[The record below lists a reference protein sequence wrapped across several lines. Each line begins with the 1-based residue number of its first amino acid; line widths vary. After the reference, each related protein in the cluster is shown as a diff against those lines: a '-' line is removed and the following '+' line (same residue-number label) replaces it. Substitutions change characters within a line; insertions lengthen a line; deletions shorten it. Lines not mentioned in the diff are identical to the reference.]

1 VLALVVAEG
10 IAVALL
16 AVLVAGL
23 LRSHAEILRALHDL
37 GASLDPDQRPPGPVD
52 VDLQVRPGVTRP
64 RGVTTPAYDVSGA
77 TPDGDAV
84 ALGLVGAPE
93 PTLLAFLSS
102 GCATCASFWSALAAD
117 AVPGGA
123 RVVIVAK
130 DAAEESPSRLREL
143 APASVPVVLSTQAW
157 EDYAVPASPYFVLVD
172 GPAGR
177 VVGEGSATTWP
188 QVADLIRQADDDA
201 GSGGTRE
208 ARDDADLLAAG
219 IGPGHPS
226 LYAQPPAGD

>member
-1 VLALVVAEG
+1 MVALVVAEG

-37 GASLDPDQRPPGPVD
+37 GASLDPDRRDPARVD
-52 VDLQVRPGVTRP
+52 VELQVRPGVAHP
-64 RGVTTPAYDVSGA
+64 RGVTTPAFDLGGV
-77 TPDGDAV
+77 TLDGDVV

-102 GCATCASFWSALAAD
+102 GCATCASFWSALADRND

-143 APASVPVVLSTQAW
+143 APATVPLVLSSRAW

-188 QVADLIRQADDDA
+188 QVADLMRQADGDERA
-201 GSGGTRE
+201 GTRE
-208 ARDDADLLAAG
+208 ARDEADLLAAG

-226 LYAQPPAGD
+226 LYAQPPRD